1 MSSRGKATKP
11 EKWQREEKALRAVQV
26 AFDVEEAVIEA
37 VRVAAFHANVSTS
50 AQIRLVLGL
59 PVPKRKPQRP
69 RLTVTLSPAD
79 YDILA
84 LRYGLDAGDR
94 LAIKEKVTQ
103 ELVDFVSADASAR
116 HVEKHGIQ
124 ADNDSDNRQKEQ

>member
-1 MSSRGKATKP
+1 MSRGKAAKP